1 MKGSLRNQLDRR
13 EMRWFTVGQ
22 IAAINLSEKGISHHI
37 CSNHVREVWMM
48 IWIFIFDLDSSNV
61 NKCRQTVVLFKE
73 TQKANVV
80 QVIVNG
86 KDGRSTAGPSQ
97 LFGGKRSFRKD
108 GRFTAGSS
116 QFCGNFLKVLSEREK

>member
-1 MKGSLRNQLDRR
+1 MESKSSNERFFEEPIGSQ
-13 EMRWFTVGQ
+13 EMRWFTVEQ
-22 IAAINLSEKGISHHI
+22 IAATNLSEKGISHHI
-37 CSNHVREVWMM
+37 SSNHVREVWMI

-86 KDGRSTAGPSQ
+86 KDDYG
-97 LFGGKRSFRKD
+97 
-108 GRFTAGSS
+108 
-116 QFCGNFLKVLSEREK
+116 